1 MSYRRDIRF
10 RAYVTFTA
18 LMLFGVAIIIRI
30 LYIQFVKGDEL
41 REMSAKAHTKTEIL
55 DAQRGNI
62 ISADGQLLS
71 STKPLFDIRIDFKS
85 INKDTFYT
93 HVDKLAESLSNLFGD
108 KTPSVYRKELETAFL
123 EEKRYYLLKKDVQYY
138 EFQELRTF
146 PIFNKGPRR
155 GGFIAENK
163 PKRENPYGIYG
174 YRTIGLW
181 RKNASSV
188 GLEKSYDEFLAGKEG
203 SRVLRKTTGNTWIP
217 VRGSELEPE
226 NGKDVVST
234 IDIKIQEIAEKAL
247 LETLETHKCQW
258 GTVIVMEVETGQI
271 KALANLGRQSDGTYW
286 EDKNYALEA
295 NEPGSTFKLMSLL
308 ALIDEGHVTINDNV
322 NVEGGVKKFGPQT
335 IRDDHKGYGTLTI
348 KNAFAKSSNVAF
360 AKLVNQYFKD
370 DPMRY
375 IQRLQSLHLDKKTGI
390 DILGEGTPLIKT
402 VNSKSWNKVTSL
414 PWIAYGYESLITPLH
429 TCMVYN
435 AVANKGRLMK
445 PYLVS
450 EIREYGNVVKKF
462 DPVVLNPSIAKPET
476 LKQLKECMREVV
488 ISGTGKRVQSQYYNA
503 AGKTGTAQVAG
514 MFNGKFYP
522 YSAGIKQGSFV
533 GFFPY
538 EKPKYTI
545 AVLVRS
551 TPGGAYYG
559 GVVAA
564 PVFKT
569 IADKLFAM
577 HIGGWPV
584 PDDRPSKGKMEHI
597 KKSIPFAY
605 NIAFR
610 NKGLHASEHV
620 DLLSIGQAHV
630 TADKTVKV
638 DYQSISGDKVPDVK
652 GMGLRDAVYILE
664 SLGLKVEVEGFGR
677 VVEQSIPAG
686 ENVINHKSI
695 VIKLA

>member
-1 MSYRRDIRF
+1 MSYRKDIRF

-18 LMLFGVAIIIRI
+18 LLLLGVAIVCRII
-30 LYIQFVKGDEL
+30 YIQLVKGDEL
-41 REMSAKAHTKTEIL
+41 REMSLKSHTKTEIL

-62 ISADGQLLS
+62 ISSDGQLLS

-93 HVDKLAESLSNLFGD
+93 HLDELSVQISNLFAD
-108 KTPSVYRKELETAFL
+108 KSAAVYRKELEKAFL
-123 EEKRYYLLKKDVQYY
+123 EEKRYYLLKKDVQYFEY
-138 EFQELRTF
+138 QSLRTF
-146 PIFNKGPRR
+146 PIFNKGARR

-163 PKRENPYGIYG
+163 PKRENPFGIYG

-181 RKNASSV
+181 RKNASNV
-188 GLEKSYDEFLAGKEG
+188 GLEKSYDHYLAGKDG
-203 SRVLRKTTGNTWIP
+203 SRVLRKTTGNVWIP
-217 VRGSELEPE
+217 VRGSELDPE
-226 NGKDVVST
+226 NGKDVIST
-234 IDIKIQEIAEKAL
+234 IDIRIQEIAEKAL
-247 LETLETHKCQW
+247 LESLQLHKCQW
-258 GTVIVMEVETGQI
+258 GTVIVMEVETGKI
-271 KALANLGRQSDGTYW
+271 KALANLGRQKDGTYW

-308 ALIDEGHVTINDNV
+308 ALIDEGHVKIDDNI
-322 NVEGGVKKFGPQT
+322 NVEGGVKKFGNQT
-335 IRDDHKGYGTLTI
+335 VRDDHKGYGTLTI

-360 AKLVNQYFKD
+360 SKMVNQHFKD

-375 IQRLQSLHLDKKTGI
+375 IERLKSLKLHEKTGI
-390 DILGEGTPLIKT
+390 DILGEGTPLIKST
-402 VNSKSWNKVTSL
+402 SSKSWNKVTSL

-435 AVANKGRLMK
+435 AVANNGRLMK
-445 PYLVS
+445 PYLVD
-450 EIREYGNVVKKF
+450 EIRDYGQVVKKF
-462 DPVVLNPSIAKPET
+462 EPVVLNSSIAQQST
-476 LKQLKECMREVV
+476 IQQLKECLREVV

-514 MFNGKFYP
+514 MFDGKFYP

-564 PVFKT
+564 PVFKI

-584 PDDRPSKGKMEHI
+584 PEDRDTKGQMQHVKKALPMTYTSALNGFPFTNNFEETMAIGSPEVNKSDI
-597 KKSIPFAY
+597 KINYVNVSG
-605 NIAFR
+605 
-610 NKGLHASEHV
+610 NK
-620 DLLSIGQAHV
+620 I
-630 TADKTVKV
+630 
-638 DYQSISGDKVPDVK
+638 PDVK
-652 GMGLRDAVYILE
+652 GMGLKDAVYILE
-664 SLGLKVEVEGFGR
+664 SIGLHVQVEGFGK
-677 VVEQSIPAG
+677 VIEQSIPPN
-686 ENVINHKSI
+686 ENINNHKKI
-695 VIKLA
+695 VIKLG

>member
-18 LMLFGVAIIIRI
+18 LLLLGVAIVFRI
-30 LYIQFVKGDEL
+30 VYIQFVKGDEL
-41 REMSAKAHTKTEIL
+41 REMSMKSHTKTEIL

-62 ISADGQLLS
+62 ISSDGQLLS

-93 HVDKLAESLSNLFGD
+93 HLDDLSQKIANLFGD
-108 KTPSVYRKELETAFL
+108 KSKAVYKTELEKAFL
-123 EEKRYYLLKKDVQYY
+123 EEKRYYLLKKDIQYY
-138 EFQELRTF
+138 EYQLLRTF
-146 PIFNKGPRR
+146 PIFNKGSRR

-181 RKNASSV
+181 RKNASNV
-188 GLEKSYDEFLAGKEG
+188 GLEKSYDDFLAGKDG
-203 SRVLRKTTGNTWIP
+203 SRVLRKTTGNVWIP

-234 IDIKIQEIAEKAL
+234 IDIRIQEIAEKAL
-247 LETLETHKCQW
+247 MESLQLHKCQW
-258 GTVIVMEVETGQI
+258 GTVIVMEVETGKI
-271 KALANLGRQSDGTYW
+271 KALANLGRQKDGTYW

-308 ALIDEGHVTINDNV
+308 ALIDEGHVKITDQV
-322 NVEGGVKKFGPQT
+322 NVEGGVKKFGNQT
-335 IRDDHKGYGTLTI
+335 VRDDHKGYGTLTI

-360 AKLVNQYFKD
+360 SKMVNQYFREE
-370 DPMRY
+370 PMKY
-375 IQRLQSLHLDKKTGI
+375 IERLQSLRLNEKTGI
-390 DILGEGTPLIKT
+390 DVLGEGTPLIKT
-402 VNSKSWNKVTSL
+402 TKSKSWNKVTSL

-435 AVANKGRLMK
+435 AVANNGRLMK
-445 PYLVS
+445 PYLVD
-450 EIREYGNVVKKF
+450 EIKEYGQVVKKF
-462 DPVVLNPSIAKPET
+462 EPVILNSSIAKPET
-476 LKQLKECMREVV
+476 IAQLKESLREVV

-514 MFNGKFYP
+514 MFDGKFFP

-538 EKPKYTI
+538 ERPKYTI

-564 PVFKT
+564 PVFKI

-584 PDDRPSKGKMEHI
+584 PEDRKEKGQVNHMKNALPMTFTSALTDFAIDKNIQENFAIGRPSQSDKQLRIEYTNITGTK
-597 KKSIPFAY
+597 IP
-605 NIAFR
+605 N
-610 NKGLHASEHV
+610 V
-620 DLLSIGQAHV
+620 V
-630 TADKTVKV
+630 
-638 DYQSISGDKVPDVK
+638 
-652 GMGLRDAVYILE
+652 GMGLKDAVYILE
-664 SLGLKVEVEGFGR
+664 SIGLKVQVDGFGK
-677 VVEQSIPAG
+677 VVEQSIPPN
-686 ENVINHKSI
+686 EDINKYKSI
-695 VIKLA
+695 VIKLG